1 LLLKV
6 KNTVEKIITK
16 SFKRLLDK
24 GIHRGFI
31 THEELGRS
39 LGKRHFNQDNVETA
53 FMHIFD
59 NRVCLVKQ
67 KSDYRLS
74 KKRETTS
81 LSEKNKVGDKSDD
94 PIRMYL
100 REMGGV
106 ELLSREGE
114 IAIAKRIEAGKNV
127 MTNGLF
133 QSPITAKKVFEWKE
147 ALEKNELLVREI
159 IDIDSTYIESEDE
172 ALTLKKTKLK
182 ENIAVNERDYG
193 DLTGLNK
200 QETAEKYGKEQ
211 VHIWRRS
218 YDVNPPG
225 GESLKSVV
233 ERVKPYFENTMK
245 KDLEDEKNILLSA
258 HGNSLRAL
266 FLILNIYTTKTIS
279 TAEIPTGK
287 PFIIEYESNKIT
299 NKYFL

>member
-1 LLLKV
+1 MSKLVLL
-6 KNTVEKIITK
+6 
-16 SFKRLLDK
+16 
-24 GIHRGFI
+24 
-31 THEELGRS
+31 
-39 LGKRHFNQDNVETA
+39 RHGQSQWNLE
-53 FMHIFD
+53 
-59 NRVCLVKQ
+59 NRFTGWK
-67 KSDYRLS
+67 DI
-74 KKRETTS
+74 E
-81 LSEKNKVGDKSDD
+81 LSE
-94 PIRMYL
+94 
-100 REMGGV
+100 
-106 ELLSREGE
+106 
-114 IAIAKRIEAGKNV
+114 
-127 MTNGLF
+127 NGI
-133 QSPITAKKVFEWKE
+133 SEAKKSGRLIKEKKIPIDKVYSSGLKRAIDTAIIAMKE
-147 ALEKNELLVREI
+147 ANYDHLFNNDELVI
-159 IDIDSTYIESEDE
+159 I
-172 ALTLKKTKLK
+172 K
-182 ENIAVNERDYG
+182 NIAVNERDYG